1 MNTLDS
7 QFLIFSCGEEDFALP
22 IQVVKEIIGYSHP
35 TYIPMMPK
43 SVLGVINLRGNVLPV
58 VDLNLRLGREKTI
71 VTKRACILHVE
82 VEKEKEKI
90 SIGLLIEKVNEVI
103 ELSEEEMENTP
114 DFGLKF
120 RNEFVKK
127 IGKFSNRFVIILD
140 VNAILSLEELS
151 AVEIGATQN
160 M

>member
-1 MNTLDS
+1 MNAFDF
-7 QFLIFSCGEEDFALP
+7 QFLIFSCGEENFGLP
-22 IQVVKEIIGYSHP
+22 IKVVKEIISYSHP

-43 SVLGVINLRGNVLPV
+43 PVIGVINLRGDVLPV

-71 VTKRACILHVE
+71 ITKRTCILHVE
-82 VEKEKEKI
+82 LEQENERI
-90 SIGLLIEKVNEVI
+90 SIGILVEKVNEVV
-103 ELSEEEMENTP
+103 ELSAQDMEDTP

-120 RNEFVKK
+120 RHEFVKK

-140 VNAILSLEELS
+140 INAILSLEELS
-151 AVEIGATQN
+151 TVEIGATQN